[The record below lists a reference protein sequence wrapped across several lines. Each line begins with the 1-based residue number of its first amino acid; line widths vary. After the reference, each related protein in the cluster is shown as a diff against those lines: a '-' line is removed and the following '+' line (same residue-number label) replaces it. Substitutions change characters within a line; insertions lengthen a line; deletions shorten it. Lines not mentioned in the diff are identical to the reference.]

1 MGLRDFVD
9 GFRPGP
15 TKPGTWRNMER
26 FGRFQG
32 TGEVTGDLELP
43 PGEFAVSVEGHRRV
57 SELDVELT
65 GPDGEPVQLERHR
78 EQTAGGRD
86 AVHNLHRVAKGEL
99 DGGGVCRLRL
109 QGPDREEELIVVV
122 GRETGAG
129 EAMRDFVP
137 GAKLLRR
144 LRGG

>member
-32 TGEVTGDLELP
+32 T
-43 PGEFAVSVEGHRRV
+43 AVSVEGHRRV

-65 GPDGEPVQLERHR
+65 GPDGAPVQLERHR

-86 AVHNLHRVAKGEL
+86 AVHNLHRDAKGEL
-99 DGGGVCRLRL
+99 DGWGVCRLRL

-122 GRETGAG
+122 GRETGVG

-137 GAKLLRR
+137 GGKLLRR